1 MVSKGKVKHL
11 KWLLSVSISFQQFAS
26 TAPTVPAHMLY
37 GMARQDYLAYCKRNG
52 FKP

>member
-11 KWLLSVSISFQQFAS
+11 KWLLAINISVHYAIRA
-26 TAPTVPAHMLY
+26 AIPGHLGY
-37 GMARQDYLAYCKRNG
+37 GMTRFEYHAYCKRNG